1 MPFIPRSP
9 HFPSLFTYDVLGS
22 GWQECG
28 LNPGPEWSA
37 GVVAHL
43 VWVLGVGHGNLGKC
57 SQWVCWK
64 FGLLEAA
71 KKNTKNKSLSII
83 LFTVSS
89 VAICQK
95 EGMGYGRQVGKAGSR
110 YSFWVKPTRSP
121 QAPLSKIRT

>member
-28 LNPGPEWSA
+28 LNPGPEWSV
-37 GVVAHL
+37 GIVAHL

-71 KKNTKNKSLSII
+71 KKKNKK
-83 LFTVSS
+83 
-89 VAICQK
+89 QK
-95 EGMGYGRQVGKAGSR
+95 PQHNFVHSFFRSYMPEGRNGLWQAGGKSGEQV
-110 YSFWVKPTRSP
+110 
-121 QAPLSKIRT
+121 